1 MIHTKVVR
9 VGNPKY
15 CLKYTCSLVWD
26 VIGFMCDLKLLKA
39 INRNYYDVIDTLIT
53 ILLSINSALTFPSM
67 LL

>member
-26 VIGFMCDLKLLKA
+26 VIGFICDLKLLKD
-39 INRNYYDVIDTLIT
+39 IKRNCNDVTDSLIT
-53 ILLSINSALTFPSM
+53 IPLSLNYVLTFPSM